1 MMRIEPIISVVSAL
15 ARSTF
20 LPFALP
26 DTDETE
32 IAEVADAIRSG
43 WVTTGPKARQF
54 EADFAAFVGARH
66 AVAVNS
72 CTAAMHL
79 ALEALGLQAG
89 DLVLT
94 TPLTFAA
101 TAEVVRYFGATP
113 VFVDVDPVT
122 LNLDPA
128 CLADACAALA
138 QGGAEAQR
146 F

>member
-1 MMRIEPIISVVSAL
+1 LNQFTSLLADQL
-15 ARSTF
+15 TARSTY

-26 DTDETE
+26 DTNE
-32 IAEVADAIRSG
+32 AEVDEVAAVIRSG
-43 WVTTGPKARQF
+43 WLTTGAKTRQF
-54 EADFAAFVGARH
+54 EGEFAAFLGARH

-79 ALEALGLQAG
+79 ALEALGLPAG

-94 TPLTFAA
+94 APLTFAA
-101 TAEVVRYFGATP
+101 TAEGVRYFGATP

-128 CLADACAALA
+128 CLDHACAALA
-138 QGGAEAQR
+138 QGGADRTR